1 MRLMPHFLLNINY
14 SSTPTNNM
22 PWPDYT
28 AMNREL
34 TTRGRKHLLA
44 RNFARSHRK
53 VAG

>member
-28 AMNREL
+28 AMNKEL
-34 TTRGRKHLLA
+34 RPIK
-44 RNFARSHRK
+44 K
-53 VAG
+53 MCV